1 METHHFISLVRNMA
15 RELLETKLIR
25 QLQNSDNMRESIKHY
40 THTHTQTY
48 IYVLVSSG
56 THITQHSTR
65 LGCNPDLKIISL
77 ANLLL

>member
-40 THTHTQTY
+40 THTHTD
-48 IYVLVSSG
+48 I
-56 THITQHSTR
+56 HICPSE
-65 LGCNPDLKIISL
+65 
-77 ANLLL
+77 